1 MLFAA
6 NGLIGCPVKASDGEA
21 GTVDDFLFDDRSWLI
36 RWLSVLAGPW
46 LEGRKVL
53 VAPSAMAPIVIP
65 PKPAFPMLSFGEKLT
80 LNLAI
85 TRAEIESGPDARGDE
100 AVGHL
105 GGVAALVGFRV
116 QARGRRDRAGR
127 DCPRRR
133 RELVRSL
140 SRCRHARVA
149 ARKTGATRA
158 VRRDRDRLERPA
170 GQRERLARAGPLGAG
185 LGPGGL
191 GGRDSARPTPPPL
204 RLAGLTSPLG
214 TASEENSSRAASR
227 LLRGADKRANAARPG
242 LAARCDPE

>member
-116 QARGRRDRAGR
+116 QAQDGEIGPVETVLADDADWSVRYLVVATHAWLPGKQVQLARWAVSSVDWGDRRVNVNVT
-127 DCPRRR
+127 
-133 RELVRSL
+133 REEVRS
-140 SRCRHARVA
+140 A
-149 ARKTGATRA
+149 
-158 VRRDRDRLERPA
+158 PA
-170 GQRERLARAGPLGAG
+170 WDPLAMVDEIRLAQLHRHFGWP
-185 LGPGGL
+185 
-191 GGRDSARPTPPPL
+191 S
-204 RLAGLTSPLG
+204 
-214 TASEENSSRAASR
+214 
-227 LLRGADKRANAARPG
+227 
-242 LAARCDPE
+242 